1 MQNTNRKVFDN
12 LVSRTKIY
20 LVIIFL
26 LLLFI
31 SIQFNN
37 LILPSILIF
46 AAIIGYT
53 YFANNKR
60 KSEISETLQDLTL
73 TVDSTAKSS
82 LINSPFPLL
91 ILETNGN
98 IVWKSS
104 SFVTEF
110 QHIDV
115 NDYIDEL
122 VYDIKA
128 QIENE
133 KQVNKDKTIQ
143 KQIKIDKKIY
153 RVYGKFVNS
162 RNKEKKNKKEYMMV
176 LYFLDET
183 EKCKLQEEYENS
195 KTCIGMIMVDNY
207 EETFQL
213 LESEEVAQCKA
224 EIDKYIYEWIN
235 KWDGVL
241 VKSERDRYI
250 CFFEQRHL
258 KAIKEDKF
266 SILDKIKEIDLKS
279 KVQLTLSIAISNEGA
294 TQKDK
299 YKSVTTAMDI
309 VLGRGGDQAVIREND
324 IYKFFGGRTQ
334 EVERRTKVKA
344 RVVAHAL
351 ENLIQE
357 SSKVLIMGHTNPDID
372 ALGSAMG
379 MYRFVKNMNK
389 NGYIIDSENAAALD
403 SFKEVLAKE
412 EEYEDV
418 LISKEV
424 ALENIDEDTL
434 LIVVDTHKKNYVESE
449 EILEKCP
456 KVVIIDHHRR
466 SADFI
471 ENATLMFQEVYAS
484 SAAELVT
491 ELLQYATQKVDLKTI
506 EAESLYAGIMMDTK
520 NFTFKTGVRT
530 FEAAAYLRRC
540 GVDII
545 RVKKWFQSDLESFN
559 KIADIVKRAEIV
571 NDTIAI
577 SINKEKTKDASI
589 VCAKAA
595 DELLTIS
602 DITASFVLGYMEDKR
617 ICISG
622 RSIGDINVQVILE
635 KLRRRRTYY
644 PCRSTSRRN
653 DNGRSKTRTNNK
665 NKWILYRNITIK
677 IATVPGLNGN
687 KLP

>member
-162 RNKEKKNKKEYMMV
+162 RNKEKKNKKENMMV

-665 NKWILYRNITIK
+665 NK
-677 IATVPGLNGN
+677 
-687 KLP
+687 